1 MSEEVTLQTLFIHI
15 TRMEAK
21 LDEISRSL
29 DKHTVDLDRQ
39 WKKLS
44 EHDKAIALLEQ
55 RQAPRVHP
63 TVWVLAVIAV
73 LGFVA
78 TFVTYIT
85 T

>member
-1 MSEEVTLQTLFIHI
+1 MNEEVTLQTLFIHI

-55 RQAPRVHP
+55 RQSPKVHP
-63 TVWVLAVIAV
+63 TVWVLATVAV

-78 TFVTYIT
+78 SFVTWVT
-85 T
+85 S